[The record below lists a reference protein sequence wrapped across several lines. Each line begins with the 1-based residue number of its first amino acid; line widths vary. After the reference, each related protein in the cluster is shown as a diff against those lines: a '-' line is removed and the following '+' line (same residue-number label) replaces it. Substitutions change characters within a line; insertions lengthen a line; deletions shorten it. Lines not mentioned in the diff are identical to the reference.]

1 MSSSVVP
8 SPMTYAYAS
17 TLRSSRTLP
26 GHAYRSIASIAA
38 GDTESLQTGCVPA
51 IAQDQIRCVLVY
63 VDPPT
68 DAQAKAG
75 KLVVHTQPHG
85 GQSAEKIFY
94 RGQDLHD
101 DPSRYVILTNNEAS
115 AAVLGERAS
124 AFARF
129 RERADTLA
137 AQLDATSKAR
147 GELETDLGSIVT
159 LKEQVA
165 FGD

>member
-1 MSSSVVP
+1 MC
-8 SPMTYAYAS
+8 
-17 TLRSSRTLP
+17 RW
-26 GHAYRSIASIAA
+26 HAC
-38 GDTESLQTGCVPA
+38 DTTSHGES
-51 IAQDQIRCVLVY
+51 
-63 VDPPT
+63 
-68 DAQAKAG
+68 
-75 KLVVHTQPHG
+75 
-85 GQSAEKIFY
+85 
-94 RGQDLHD
+94 